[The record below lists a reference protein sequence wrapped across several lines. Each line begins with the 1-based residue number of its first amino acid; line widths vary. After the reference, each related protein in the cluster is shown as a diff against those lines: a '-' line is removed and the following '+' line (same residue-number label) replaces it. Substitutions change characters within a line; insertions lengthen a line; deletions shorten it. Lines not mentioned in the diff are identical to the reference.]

1 MAICFNTKRRIEFAE
16 TDMAGIAHFSSFFRY
31 MEEVEHAYFR
41 SLGISVV
48 HEQGDTQLSWPR
60 VSAECEFF
68 KPIRFEDVVDVE
80 LELLRRGK
88 TSLTFGVTFLLD
100 DQKVASGRLVTA
112 CCSVKGGKLRAKPIP
127 TWLVELLADSDEQD
141 S

>member
-1 MAICFNTKRRIEFAE
+1 MAICLKTKRRIEFAE

-48 HEQGDTQLSWPR
+48 HQQDNGQLSWPR
-60 VSAECEFF
+60 VSAECEFY

-88 TSLTFGVTFLLD
+88 TSLTFGVTFHLD
-100 DQKVASGRLVTA
+100 GQKVASGKLVTA
-112 CCSVKGGKLRAKPIP
+112 CCSMKDGKLKGKPIP
-127 TWLVELLADSDEQD
+127 NWLVELLSDSD
-141 S
+141 